1 MSIACNALLARVQ
14 DMIDDHSSETKS
26 ILLGHLNALY
36 MIAAADHPWYAM
48 TGQVTNPGSVLPG
61 DLERVLFIE
70 DGLDKVYFKRGY
82 PQQYSNRTMYNWWQN
97 YSTGTPLLTG
107 TDGVSTANST
117 TFTSAAAG
125 FTSAMVGEY
134 IRIDENRGVY
144 KIAGFNSASSIT
156 LQDAYRGAADTALY
170 FEVRPEGTKQIIY
183 KDENAAAITSA
194 TRILWY
200 LRKPLPLYNDYDK
213 ILLPGECDFLRIAL
227 LKLMQVTQ
235 KYDNDSLKQVPEY
248 VEAYA
253 QTKSLEPVPDRFV
266 APRDHLGSRFS
277 FGRTRVYT
285 PQSIHRS
292 DY

>member
-1 MSIACNALLARVQ
+1 MSIACNTLIGRVQ
-14 DMIDDHSSETKS
+14 DMIDDHSDETKS

-36 MIAAADHPWYAM
+36 ATYGADHSWYAL
-48 TGQVTNPGSVLPG
+48 TAQVTNPGAVLPS

-70 DGLDKVYFKRGY
+70 DGVDKMYFKRGY
-82 PQQYSNRTMYNWWQN
+82 PQKYGNRAMYNWWLN
-97 YSTGTPLLTG
+97 YSTGTPLLVG
-107 TDGVSTANST
+107 SDLVVTANSAT
-117 TFTSAAAG
+117 VTSAAAG
-125 FTSAMVGEY
+125 FTAAMVGEY
-134 IRIDENRGVY
+134 IRIGENRGIY
-144 KIAGFNSASSIT
+144 KISAFGSTSSIT
-156 LQDAYRGAADTALY
+156 LTDAYRGASTTAQY
-170 FEVRPEGTKQIIY
+170 FEVRPEGTKQIIF
-183 KDENAAAITSA
+183 KDENAGDIISA

-235 KYDNDSLKQVPEY
+235 KYDNDSLKQDPEFIK
-248 VEAYA
+248 AYS

-266 APRDHLGSRFS
+266 SPRDQLGSRFA
-277 FGRTRVYT
+277 FGRQRIYT